1 MSAQDMRDVLGLSG
15 EARPPPLKK
24 QKTVEKRPL
33 EKGFAREVAAL
44 MGERAPDRH
53 HAGSAK
59 VQTATEEADQSQAL
73 VVPFTNAARDDG
85 LVLRHWKPKETKEP
99 VQQPAPETNVDGE
112 ATQTEEKRPTQ
123 EEEEEE
129 EVYQY
134 AKYNIEVEVPTYTEE
149 LYNAQL
155 QDPDWTKEE
164 TDYLISLVKDYGRKW
179 AVVTDRY
186 DFAPTSLSGGQ
197 TQPRSRSMEDLKARF
212 YTVSAKCL
220 AQDVP
225 ISSMT
230 GPQYTLYS
238 ILTSFNPVQETSRK
252 QLAEGHLKRTPDEVA
267 EEATLLSELQRIM
280 INQASLEAERR
291 EIRERLDYPTAT
303 PNATGTAYNT
313 SAALQQLFTQLLAQ
327 DRLKKDR
334 RLRAGE
340 LQGQTPPAP
349 NNPADAKTPFPAPL
363 QRTRRVHLTPAA
375 AHRFFVTTHDR
386 LNSGVSFASDK
397 LHKPRIAKSTIQTDR
412 IAAVLQ
418 FLKIPEHIPLPT
430 QRVVEE
436 FDKLMQGVGTLLE
449 MRKVAEKEEGR
460 LGTSVAQLHRP
471 PYAKAA
477 AMFPVERRSGGRIL
491 HMFNLPTRAL
501 RPFHPHTPTPA
512 LEMVLE
518 HTAPLPNLE
527 KSSMF
532 RYS

>member
-1 MSAQDMRDVLGLSG
+1 M
-15 EARPPPLKK
+15 
-24 QKTVEKRPL
+24 
-33 EKGFAREVAAL
+33 
-44 MGERAPDRH
+44 
-53 HAGSAK
+53 
-59 VQTATEEADQSQAL
+59 
-73 VVPFTNAARDDG
+73 PFTNAARDDG

-340 LQGQTPPAP
+340 LQGQTPASAQQPSGRQDSISSAAAAHKKGP
-349 NNPADAKTPFPAPL
+349 RDSLASVAGPSSGATRTDA
-363 QRTRRVHLTPAA
+363 QLTPAA

-449 MRKVAEKEEGR
+449 MRKVAEKEEGEIR
-460 LGTSVAQLHRP
+460 VREAERGIKAEQEEKKDEGAVKVEGPAAGEGERNRKRSASVMSEGGPQSKRP
-471 PYAKAA
+471 
-477 AMFPVERRSGGRIL
+477 
-491 HMFNLPTRAL
+491 
-501 RPFHPHTPTPA
+501 
-512 LEMVLE
+512 
-518 HTAPLPNLE
+518 
-527 KSSMF
+527 KSSHEG
-532 RYS
+532 